1 LLIFELYFSIA
12 FFDSYIS
19 YRRARQVD
27 TRKLFV
33 VSNLLLFTF
42 IASIYADDQLDRQL
56 IKELQRAGFT
66 GRVESTLTTRLGR
79 PINKKLANLGRLLFF
94 DNILGLHTDNSC
106 AGCHSPAFS
115 FGDSQSIAIGVDNN
129 GIVGPH
135 RKGPRNQRKAPPVTN
150 SAFFPKLMLNSRFI
164 ARSGDPF
171 DNSQGF
177 KFPLPEGVKQFPAND
192 PHVKHLLSAQGH
204 IPETELVEMAGFS
217 GTKGTIGTDFD
228 QFDNGKGI
236 ALPPADANG
245 FRNDAIRQVV
255 LARVNDVPQ
264 YRKLFGEVFNKGE
277 PMKKGGIQ
285 FRMIGQ
291 ALGEFQISLT
301 FADAPIDQFA
311 KGDMSSMTDSQ
322 KRGALLFFGEAKCV
336 QCHAVAGSSNEMF
349 SDFENHVLGVPQI
362 APDFGIGK
370 GNVLFDG
377 KNSDEDF
384 GSEQITKKSEDRFK
398 FRSSPLRN
406 VALQPAFFHNGAFT
420 RLEDAISHHLN
431 VLQSNR
437 NYDPAVAG
445 VDQDLCLRK
454 GPSNAMLSRLD
465 PLIKE
470 PIQLRQQDFD
480 DLVEFVR
487 VGLLDPRALPANLCQ
502 MIPERV
508 PSGIKVIKFEG
519 CQ

>member
-1 LLIFELYFSIA
+1 
-12 FFDSYIS
+12 
-19 YRRARQVD
+19 VD
-27 TRKLFV
+27 TRKLFIV
-33 VSNLLLFTF
+33 FSLLLFTF
-42 IASIYADDQLDRQL
+42 IESIHADDQLDRQL
-56 IKELQRAGFT
+56 IKKLQDAGFS
-66 GRVESTLTTRLGR
+66 GRIESTLTTRLGR

-94 DNILGLHTDNSC
+94 DNILGLHGDNSC
-106 AGCHSPAFS
+106 SGCHSPAFS

-150 SAFFPKLMLNSRFI
+150 SAFFPKLMLNGRFI

-192 PHVKHLLSAQGH
+192 PHIKTLLAAQGH
-204 IPETELVEMAGFS
+204 IPVTELVEMAGFS
-217 GTKGTIGTDFD
+217 GTKGTIGSDFD
-228 QFDNGKGI
+228 QFDNGKGVM
-236 ALPPADANG
+236 LPAADAQG
-245 FRNDAIRQVV
+245 YRNDGIREAV
-255 LARVNDVPQ
+255 LAAVNDVPQ
-264 YRKLFGEVFNKGE
+264 YRKLFGEIFNKGIA
-277 PMKKGGIQ
+277 MQKGGIQ

-301 FADAPIDQFA
+301 FADAPIDRFA
-311 KGDMSSMTDSQ
+311 RGDINAMTDSQ

-336 QCHAVAGSSNEMF
+336 QCHAVAGNANEMF

-377 KNSDEDF
+377 KNKDEDF
-384 GSEQITKKSEDRFK
+384 GSEQITGKSEDRFK

-420 RLEDAISHHLN
+420 RLEDAVSHHLN

-437 NYDPAVAG
+437 NYDPVAAG

-454 GPSNAMLSRLD
+454 GPSNTVLNRLD

-470 PIQLRQQDFD
+470 PLQLRQQDFQ

-487 VGLLDPRALPANLCQ
+487 NGLLDSGALPASLCK
-502 MIPERV
+502 MIPQHV
-508 PSGIKVIKFEG
+508 PSGIPVIRFEG